1 MEQRFEEG
9 IRLFNQREFFTCHEV
24 LEEVW
29 TPERGPRRLFLQ
41 SLIHVA
47 VGFYH
52 HGRGNNL
59 GAVRQLRK
67 ALRKLAPYL
76 PECEGIDTAR
86 LYDDAQAVLHRIEAG
101 APVGEYPEIHCRPKL
116 FPPLRAASS

>member
-1 MEQRFEEG
+1 MDRFEEG

-41 SLIHVA
+41 SLIHIA

-52 HGRGNNL
+52 HERGNQL
-59 GAVRQLRK
+59 GATRQLQK
-67 ALRKLAPYL
+67 ALRKLSLYL
-76 PECEGIDTAR
+76 PACEGIDTAR
-86 LYDDAQAVLHRIEAG
+86 LYDEAQAALRRIEAG
-101 APVGEYPEIHCRPKL
+101 SPIGDYPEIHREPML
-116 FPPLRAASS
+116 FPPLRAACP